1 MNPEFAPLRLAVV
14 GHTNTGKTS
23 LLRTLTRDT
32 HFGEVRNSPGTTR
45 HVEGVRLRLSSNE
58 LIELFDTPGME
69 DSMALFDYLQRLALE
84 HDGMDPPQYIERFLQ
99 APEAQ
104 ERFEQEA
111 RVLRQLL
118 HSDVA
123 LYVVDVRDPVLA
135 KHKDELK
142 ILVMAGKPILPVLNF
157 TRSPDQRID
166 EWRAALAALGLHALA
181 EFDTVAPALNGEAQ
195 LYEKLALL
203 VPARHSQQLHSLSAD
218 VEQQRQQRLKDA
230 WRLLAELLI
239 DVTALR
245 LVSPSQRELL
255 EQNVR
260 ALHETIRLRE
270 EACVKS
276 LLRRFNFTTRDYL
289 PSDIALEGCRW
300 ETDLFHPEVMKELG
314 IQVGKGVAAGA
325 MAGATFDL
333 LTAGLSLGTGTLIG
347 AAAGGLWQGVDKWG
361 QRLINKW
368 RGESELTVDDSV
380 IRVLALRETA
390 LINALA
396 QRGHAAQTPI
406 AISRAQTS
414 LHATEQKNATPINW
428 RSGELPEVLTQARAF
443 PEWSALHHKHV
454 ASARRELAVDEL
466 AALLEQQA
474 SSESVHSVSMPST
487 HEGSGV

>member
-1 MNPEFAPLRLAVV
+1 MNPEFTPLRLAVV

-69 DSMALFDYLQRLALE
+69 DSMALFDYLQRLATE
-84 HDGMDPPQYIERFLQ
+84 HEGMDPPQYIERFLQ

-104 ERFEQEA
+104 ERFEQEG

-118 HSDVA
+118 QSDVA

-157 TRSPDQRID
+157 TRSAEQRID
-166 EWRAALAALGLHALA
+166 EWRSALAALGLHALA

-203 VPARHSQQLHSLSAD
+203 VPARHSEQLHRLSTD

-230 WRLLAELLI
+230 WRILAELLI
-239 DVTALR
+239 DVAALR

-260 ALHETIRLRE
+260 TLHETIRLRE

-289 PSDIALEGCRW
+289 PDDITLEGCRW

-406 AISRAQTS
+406 AIPRAQTS
-414 LHATEQKNATPINW
+414 LLEAEQKTTARINW
-428 RSGELPEVLTQARAF
+428 RSGDLPEVLIQARAF
-443 PEWSALHHKHV
+443 PEWSALHQKHV

-474 SSESVHSVSMPST
+474 SSESAQSVMMSSNP
-487 HEGSGV
+487 